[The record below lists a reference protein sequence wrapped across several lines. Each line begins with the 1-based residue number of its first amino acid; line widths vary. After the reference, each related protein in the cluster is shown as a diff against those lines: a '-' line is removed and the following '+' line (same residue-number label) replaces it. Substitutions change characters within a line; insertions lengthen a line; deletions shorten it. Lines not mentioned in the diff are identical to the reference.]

1 MTMRAFIA
9 LAAALTSMTP
19 ALAETL
25 TCTTGKAS
33 APGQDGHGYVSRET
47 QW

>member
-1 MTMRAFIA
+1 MTMPAFIA

-25 TCTTGKAS
+25 TCTTGKLPHPAKT
-33 APGQDGHGYVSRET
+33 ATVT
-47 QW
+47 